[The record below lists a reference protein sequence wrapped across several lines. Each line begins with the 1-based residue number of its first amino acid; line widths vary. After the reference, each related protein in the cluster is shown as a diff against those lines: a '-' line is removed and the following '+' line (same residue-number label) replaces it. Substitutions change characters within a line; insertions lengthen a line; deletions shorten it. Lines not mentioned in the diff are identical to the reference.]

1 MLHKNLTLHRSPTWH
16 QANLSPKR
24 RGYSDSGP
32 PIYNNFY
39 KKTRISKHQ
48 NNCKSQRTFRYS
60 KFHSPNIN
68 HGFSFSEP
76 YVLVFLRALDER
88 VLDLASDL
96 VCLGAHGIGGAGVTV
111 VWTRVTNGLAEG
123 GWFVF
128 NQPILNQGVSSILK
142 DVQIV
147 HLNAAFEKA
156 SSFSAF
162 FSKLC
167 FFLKKKGDQKR

>member
-1 MLHKNLTLHRSPTWH
+1 MNQP
-16 QANLSPKR
+16 
-24 RGYSDSGP
+24 
-32 PIYNNFY
+32 
-39 KKTRISKHQ
+39 SKDIH
-48 NNCKSQRTFRYS
+48 
-60 KFHSPNIN
+60 KFHSPKIN
-68 HGFSFSEP
+68 DGFSEP

-111 VWTRVTNGLAEG
+111 VWTSCVTNGLAEG
-123 GWFVF
+123 GWFVL

-162 FSKLC
+162 FGKHC
-167 FFLKKKGDQKR
+167 FFLKNSDQTR

>member
-1 MLHKNLTLHRSPTWH
+1 M
-16 QANLSPKR
+16 
-24 RGYSDSGP
+24 
-32 PIYNNFY
+32 
-39 KKTRISKHQ
+39 
-48 NNCKSQRTFRYS
+48 
-60 KFHSPNIN
+60 
-68 HGFSFSEP
+68 
-76 YVLVFLRALDER
+76 VFLRALDER

-96 VCLGAHGIGGAGVTV
+96 VYLGAHGIGGAGVTV
-111 VWTRVTNGLAEG
+111 VWTRVTNGLAKG
-123 GWFVF
+123 GWFVL

-167 FFLKKKGDQKR
+167 FFLKKKVIKKDRKV